1 MEDGSFSGKIN
12 IEESDYIPVKRKHF
26 SLNLNDDRKD
36 PRIDVLKEY
45 LLKVPN
51 ATLKQLKS
59 ALSHFSDYTEN
70 EFKHILQEASVD
82 KFNEL
87 FRIENKTMA
96 IGVIS
101 SESISKSATFNEKEI
116 SFLKEKIA
124 ICNDNRTIYNSYKI
138 AFPNSL
144 REYSFVKDFKYISVK
159 RPSKL
164 MGNSKDNVVKPIT
177 HSSQAYAIHSLY
189 KAGITPDMLPR
200 IKPILDELIAQNCN
214 QEELNLAIAYL
225 KA

>member
-36 PRIDVLKEY
+36 PRIDVIKEY
-45 LLKVPN
+45 ILKAPN
-51 ATLKQLKS
+51 ATIKQLKS
-59 ALSHFSDYTEN
+59 ALSHFSDYTES
-70 EFKHILQEASVD
+70 EFRSILKEANVD

-87 FRIENKTMA
+87 FPVENEIVAKGIVSIET
-96 IGVIS
+96 
-101 SESISKSATFNEKEI
+101 ISKSTAFNEKEI

-124 ICNDNRTIYNSYKI
+124 TCNDNRTIYNSYKI

-144 REYSFVKDFKYISVK
+144 REYNFIKDFKYKISKPPSNNVRTLVK
-159 RPSKL
+159 NTVTTTSFAKTIR
-164 MGNSKDNVVKPIT
+164 V
-177 HSSQAYAIHSLY
+177 LY
-189 KAGITPDMLPR
+189 KAGFTPET
-200 IKPILDELIAQNCN
+200 IHNVKPVLDELIAQNCN
-214 QEELNLAIAYL
+214 QEEINLAIAYL